1 METRGYVCVCGCKL
15 HQDQYWILVENPFF
29 VVIHTI
35 AVSSECMY
43 TNSQVLFSRKK
54 NTCTGAVV
62 WESINEMH
70 TKVISG
76 SNETPFAC
84 ANRLEKSTYELQP
97 FPLFHKPKYTFP
109 VHQSQLD

>member
-54 NTCTGAVV
+54 THAQVQWYGN
-62 WESINEMH
+62 
-70 TKVISG
+70 
-76 SNETPFAC
+76 
-84 ANRLEKSTYELQP
+84 
-97 FPLFHKPKYTFP
+97 PLMRCILK
-109 VHQSQLD
+109 